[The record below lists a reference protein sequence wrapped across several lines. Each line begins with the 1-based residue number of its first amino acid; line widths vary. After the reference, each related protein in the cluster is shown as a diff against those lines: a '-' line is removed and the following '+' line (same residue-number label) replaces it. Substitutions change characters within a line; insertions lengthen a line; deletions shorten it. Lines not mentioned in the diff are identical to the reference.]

1 MAILPYIN
9 VPNIHIAG
17 PVQITS
23 FGLLVA
29 AGVLFGSWMG
39 RRYAE
44 RHDMDEEVM
53 RYLSIR
59 IIIWGFIAC
68 HVFNTVFYEWD
79 RFQEEPLLML
89 KVWDGISSWGG
100 VIGGALALYIYT
112 GIRKLDRLRWGDWAA
127 YAAMAA
133 WVPGRLACAV
143 AHDHLGY
150 PTTFGLGVDFP
161 PHKYPFDKMSATVVR
176 AHDLGL
182 YELMYLVPLLLVVL
196 VLARWRGRK
205 PGFLLGFVAVAYSIP
220 RFFLDFLRRTES
232 DPRYLGL
239 TFAQFSCILALL
251 LGIRLLRRKVDSD
264 PLPAAV
270 IEPPGGQPRAAAAAK
285 KPPVKKAKKK

>member
-1 MAILPYIN
+1 MALLPYID

-29 AGVLFGSWMG
+29 AGVLFGTWMG
-39 RRYAE
+39 RKYAE
-44 RHDMDEEVM
+44 RNGLDEDVM

-59 IIIWGFIAC
+59 LLVWGFIAC
-68 HVFNTVFYEWD
+68 HVFNTLFYEWD
-79 RFQEEPLLML
+79 RFQEEPLLIL

-100 VIGGALALYIYT
+100 VIGGGLALYIYS
-112 GIRKLDRLRWGDWAA
+112 GIRKLDRLRWGDWAG
-127 YAAMAA
+127 YGAMAA
-133 WVPGRLACAV
+133 WVPGRVACAV
-143 AHDHLGY
+143 THDHLGY

-161 PHKYPFDKMSATVVR
+161 PHKYPFDKMSAEVVR

-196 VLARWRGRK
+196 ILARWRGRK
-205 PGFLLGFVAVAYSIP
+205 PGFLLGFVAVAYSVP

-232 DPRYLGL
+232 DPRYIGL
-239 TFAQFSCILALL
+239 TFAQYACILGVL
-251 LGIRLLRRKVDSD
+251 LGIHLLRRKVDGASVPMAVAD
-264 PLPAAV
+264 PASVPST
-270 IEPPGGQPRAAAAAK
+270 K
-285 KPPVKKAKKK
+285 KPAPRKKKK